1 MTILHDLWL
10 YIFRLAI
17 ANPMVVRVVSAGG
30 KRVGHLWARFTY
42 LAVLFVVMLIWGS
55 SLLDTQVELANLAKN
70 STQIFMAVSLVQLVL
85 MSFIAP
91 VFTAGAITQ
100 ERDGNTFDILL
111 TTPLTSGQIV
121 LGSLLSRLFFV
132 WMMLLSGL
140 PIFGITM
147 IYGGVTA
154 AEVFQSFGLAATTGL
169 VTGAAAIMIS
179 MLRLGT
185 RRTLFT
191 FFFGIALYLLIV
203 YALSL
208 LPYFAV
214 QNAPLRTGPSN
225 ALLSKQMSYLAPLHP
240 FLALHVV
247 TGLTPAPSASE
258 VAPHSG
264 LLAWSLMN
272 PQYAYMLLTVVAS
285 IVMVVISLAFVRRG
299 SKEGEATLLSR
310 LTGLFKQRAP
320 TGDRTQVPRRV
331 WNNPIAWRE
340 AVTRGSA
347 GGRSLVRWVFIIGG
361 LIGAG
366 VLLVLYNQG
375 TLFAGIQPAAAAE
388 TMRAWLTVI
397 VWIETVVILLVVTN
411 TAAGTLTREKESQT
425 VEILLATPLTSDYII
440 GGMLQGLVRFA
451 VPLIL
456 VPSGTVL
463 IFAIADMFRSAN
475 PVVTFEG
482 ALIVPL
488 ILIAFCAEAAVIG
501 LQFSLTSRKTVKAAI
516 ISISIVLGA
525 SAVLWACGAAMLSSG
540 RDIAAIVLPF
550 TPLHAIQTAIDVQSL
565 FDEPKNAVGNSLTQA
580 RIIRTISSAVAAL
593 VYLAITF
600 TLYKNMV
607 KGFDMI
613 VRRQSR

>member
-1 MTILHDLWL
+1 MSILRDLWL
-10 YIFRLAI
+10 YIFHLAI

-30 KRVGHLWARFTY
+30 KRTGHMWSRFAY
-42 LAVLFVVMLIWGS
+42 LAVLFTVMLVLGN
-55 SLLDTQVELANLAKN
+55 SLLNPQVSLSTLAKN
-70 STQIFMAVSLVQLVL
+70 STQLFIVVSVVQLLL

-111 TTPLTSGQIV
+111 TTPLTNGQIV

-191 FFFGIALYLLIV
+191 FFFGIALYLLTI

-208 LPYFAV
+208 LPNLEV
-214 QNAPLRTGPSN
+214 PGAPLRTGQTN
-225 ALLSKQMSYLAPLHP
+225 AILSSKMSYLAPFHP
-240 FLALHVV
+240 FLSLYVV
-247 TGLTPAPSASE
+247 TGLTPSPSYEE
-258 VAPHSG
+258 VGEHRG
-264 LLAWSLMN
+264 LVAWALVN
-272 PQYAYMLLTVVAS
+272 PQYAYMLLTGFAS
-285 IVMVVISLAFVRRG
+285 LVMVVISLAFVRRG
-299 SKEGEATLLSR
+299 SKEGEDTWLSR
-310 LTGLFKQRAP
+310 VMQVFKSSAP
-320 TGDRTQVPRRV
+320 TGDRTQQPRRV

-340 AVTRGSA
+340 AVTRGSTA
-347 GGRSLVRWVFIIGG
+347 GRSVVRWIFIIGG
-361 LIGAG
+361 LIAG
-366 VLLVLYNQG
+366 GFLLVLYNQG
-375 TLFAGIQPAAAAE
+375 TLFGPVQPNVAAE
-388 TMRAWLTVI
+388 MMRNWLTVI

-425 VEILLATPLTSDYII
+425 VEILLTTPLTSDYII

-456 VPSGTVL
+456 VPSGTIA
-463 IFAIADMFRSAN
+463 IFAIADLFRTAN
-475 PVVTFEG
+475 PVVTFEA
-482 ALIVPL
+482 ALIVPV
-488 ILIAFCAEAAVIG
+488 ILVAFCAEAAVIG
-501 LQFSLTSRKTVKAAI
+501 LQFSLTSRKTVQAAI

-525 SAVLWACGAAMLSSG
+525 SAVLWACGAAMLGSG

-550 TPLHAIQTAIDVQSL
+550 TPLHALQTAIDVQSL
-565 FDEPKNAVGNSLTQA
+565 FDDPKAATGASLAQA
-580 RIIRTISSAVAAL
+580 RTIRTISSVVAAL
-593 VYLAITF
+593 VYLAITY